1 MERLSAGDRVLGL
14 KGGWRSITRVSEH
27 ASPQDDPPHP
37 RYAAP
42 VRIVAD
48 AFDSGLP
55 ARDLF
60 LAPGHRVYVDRVLVP
75 IRLLINGATVQRTRA
90 YGTRYFR
97 IELERHDI
105 LLAEG
110 LPVETFLTPDE
121 AVSRTGAADRRP
133 GEGVV
138 CARTVAGAICSER
151 SAIPSICVPRDC
163 SSAAARSSSRA
174 SMGRDCRTRR
184 T

>member
-1 MERLSAGDRVLGL
+1 MAFDHSGTDR
-14 KGGWRSITRVSEH
+14 

-48 AFDSGLP
+48 AFNSGLP

-60 LAPGHRVYVDRVLVP
+60 LAPGHRVYVDGVLIP

-138 CARTVAGAICSER
+138 CARTVAGGNLLREIR
-151 SAIPSICVPRDC
+151 HSIDLR
-163 SSAAARSSSRA
+163 AAGLFFSSRKIQQPRQYGPRLQDA
-174 SMGRDCRTRR
+174 AD
-184 T
+184 